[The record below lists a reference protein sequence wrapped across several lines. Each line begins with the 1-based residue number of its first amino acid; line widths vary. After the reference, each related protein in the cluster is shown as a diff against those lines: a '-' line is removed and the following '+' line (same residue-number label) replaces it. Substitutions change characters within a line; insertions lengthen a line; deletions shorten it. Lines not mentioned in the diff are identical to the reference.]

1 MFVRLVIFD
10 VLVGFLTSQ
19 LMPHVPKSGL
29 VKQER
34 KLYNAARP
42 PPSHLFPQHTM
53 DNSQDEFIIDTVGLI
68 RNLHYCYF
76 SVLAFLIYDASAS
89 WYLLNILM
97 FNLKSYPISSSFD
110 IEVRIKDISAYWSHS
125 FCCKVKFFWVGHVLL
140 SFIIALTMSSA
151 TA

>member
-1 MFVRLVIFD
+1 MCFVRLVIFD

-19 LMPHVPKSGL
+19 IMHHVPKSGL
-29 VKQER
+29 VKQGR

-53 DNSQDEFIIDTVGLI
+53 DNSQDEIIIDTVELI

-89 WYLLNILM
+89 
-97 FNLKSYPISSSFD
+97 
-110 IEVRIKDISAYWSHS
+110 
-125 FCCKVKFFWVGHVLL
+125 
-140 SFIIALTMSSA
+140 
-151 TA
+151 